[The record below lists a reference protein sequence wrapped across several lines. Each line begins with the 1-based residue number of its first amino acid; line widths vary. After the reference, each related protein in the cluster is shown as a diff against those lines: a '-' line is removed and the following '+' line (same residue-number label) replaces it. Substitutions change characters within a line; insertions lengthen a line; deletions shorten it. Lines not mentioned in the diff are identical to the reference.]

1 MLLQMALFHSLDGWV
16 IFHYIYIHTQT
27 HMRSHTPHT
36 LYPFICLLSSSG
48 ATCWP
53 DQREAK
59 WCHLLRLLFQGMEQ
73 GRQRIAESGWGQA
86 AHGGWPAHSLPHYQL
101 GEHLQ
106 PGQNF
111 QKVLERLLVP
121 QWRWSESHTFKLG
134 AFNSVSQAFQ
144 EIDLRTREA
153 GEHIASAHPKGAH

>member
-86 AHGGWPAHSLPHYQL
+86 AHGGWPAHSLPHYQQ
-101 GEHLQ
+101 GEHLH

-111 QKVLERLLVP
+111 QKVLERVLVP

-134 AFNSVSQAFQ
+134 AFDSVSQAFQ